1 MFTYSGSI
9 KRNYQL
15 ADGESVLYL
24 FTKASVLITDK
35 RVQKLSSPGEALG
48 FTSILLED
56 ITSIQVRY
64 DTSTWALI
72 LGILAGITGLGA
84 IIEFHALGLLGLG
97 VGAIFMIYYFQS
109 LESVI
114 EFRSPSAGIKLPL
127 KYLSDMNIPDLVNK
141 IEQARMLTKK

>member
-1 MFTYSGSI
+1 MFTYPGSM

-35 RVQKLSSPGEALG
+35 RIQKLSPPGEVLG
-48 FTSILLED
+48 LTSILLKD

-72 LGILAGITGLGA
+72 LGVLAGIAGLGA
-84 IIEFHALGLLGLG
+84 TIEFNALGLLGLG
-97 VGAIFMIYYFQS
+97 LSAALLIYYFQS

-114 EFRSPSAGIKLPL
+114 EFKSPSSAIKLPL
-127 KYLSDMNIPDLVNK
+127 KYLPDENIPDLINK
-141 IEQARMLTKK
+141 IEQARIMNSR